1 MSDIDW
7 SELPSLSS
15 LRSFEAAARLEGY
28 SAAARSLNV
37 TPAAVAQQVRALE
50 DLVGAKLVRREG
62 RGIVLTEAGRQ
73 LSAPVR
79 EAFALLASGVGDLR
93 RAQVSRGIRATTTT
107 FIVDAVILPKLSDF
121 WRAHPDIQIA
131 FVPGPCLVPVDF
143 DGFDFGIRVGKPA
156 DWPEFNC
163 DPLISCRK
171 VFVAAPELAAS
182 AAPQDLPWILSE
194 GPHDLRFLAEAG
206 VDVSRIELRNIG
218 GEIFEVEAAKRGVGA
233 ILATEVVV
241 RQALADGA
249 LVELDLHHPEPSV
262 YNVITPKEPVREPV
276 RVFLDWLKEALGAPQ
291 V

>member
-1 MSDIDW
+1 MGAFVAVLLAARAPDRVSDLILIDGGVPLR
-7 SELPSLSS
+7 LPANVTREAISLDV
-15 LRSFEAAARLEGY
+15 LGPAAARL
-28 SAAARSLNV
+28 SMTFA
-37 TPAAVAQQVRALE
+37 
-50 DLVGAKLVRREG
+50 DHGAYR
-62 RGIVLTEAGRQ
+62 
-73 LSAPVR
+73 
-79 EAFALLASGVGDLR
+79 
-93 RAQVSRGIRATTTT
+93 
-107 FIVDAVILPKLSDF
+107 DF

-156 DWPEFNC
+156 DWPDFNC

-276 RVFLDWLKEALGAPQ
+276 RIFLDWLKEALGAPQ